1 MEKSQ
6 MDVTG
11 TLWEKYESDD
21 EKKKKKRNREIAE
34 KRWAIFS
41 IASIPLVMTLGNSM
55 LIPVL
60 PIMERELNISPFQ
73 TSLLITVYSIVAII
87 LIPIAGYLSD
97 KWSRKKVIIPSLII
111 TGIGGLISAL
121 AAWYLQSFWLILVG
135 RILQGLGAA
144 GAFPIVL
151 PLVGDMFRKPES
163 VSTSLGIVET
173 ANTLGKVLSPIAG
186 AFLASIVWYLPFVS
200 IPIFCFISLLMM
212 IFLVKSPK
220 VKDPPNF
227 KQFLTETKKTF
238 KYNNR
243 WLNSVFFI
251 GGMLMFILFGFLFF
265 LSSRLEMEY
274 GINGVG
280 KGLILA
286 IPLGSLCLSSY
297 ITGKLL
303 KDSKKV
309 MKRWTL
315 VGLFLIAGSI
325 YAISFFHNLW
335 INIGLFFVSGIGIG
349 VGLPCLDALITE
361 GIEDAS
367 RGTISSFYS
376 SMRFIG
382 VALAP
387 PIIAILLNYP
397 ERWTFYILSAM
408 SVICILVCMIGIRP
422 EKN

>member
-200 IPIFCFISLLMM
+200 IPVFCIVSIILL
-212 IFLVKSPK
+212 IILVKSPK
-220 VKDPPNF
+220 VEKPPSC
-227 KQFLTETKKTF
+227 KVFLDKTKKAY

-243 WLNSVFFI
+243 
-251 GGMLMFILFGFLFF
+251 
-265 LSSRLEMEY
+265 
-274 GINGVG
+274 
-280 KGLILA
+280 
-286 IPLGSLCLSSY
+286 
-297 ITGKLL
+297 
-303 KDSKKV
+303 
-309 MKRWTL
+309 
-315 VGLFLIAGSI
+315 
-325 YAISFFHNLW
+325 
-335 INIGLFFVSGIGIG
+335 
-349 VGLPCLDALITE
+349 
-361 GIEDAS
+361 
-367 RGTISSFYS
+367 
-376 SMRFIG
+376 
-382 VALAP
+382 
-387 PIIAILLNYP
+387 
-397 ERWTFYILSAM
+397 
-408 SVICILVCMIGIRP
+408 
-422 EKN
+422 